1 MTNEYVAAAYGV
13 ILFGLLMYVVAVGLK
28 SARMAR
34 EAELLALL
42 VERADDGARGS
53 EPRPDTDPETVDAPD
68 PASRA

>member
-13 ILFGLLMYVVAVGLK
+13 ILFGLLMYVVAIGLK

-42 VERADDGARGS
+42 VERPGGDDDEGGS
-53 EPRPDTDPETVDAPD
+53 PALASETVEAPD

>member
-13 ILFGLLMYVVAVGLK
+13 ILFALLMYVVAVGLK

-42 VERADDGARGS
+42 VERSDEEGRAVES
-53 EPRPDTDPETVDAPD
+53 VPEAVDAPD